1 MKCVMSLILLIIF
14 LTGFSSCTVSQ
25 EGVAQMQDSSKP
37 TQTNSSESLPMKQDD
52 KILSKDYVAAEKAL
66 VRAIL
71 EKDKETLKLGLKS
84 QFFPIKQKT
93 VEAITEIEDKT
104 FVPDLINAF
113 QENQSIFSG
122 GTETKI
128 MQDNLN
134 KAIVFA
140 LEKLT
145 GASAQDINT
154 ISNSEMD
161 AQSEI
166 LSKDYLKAEIALVK
180 AIQSEDRETIRL
192 GLKNEILQIR
202 KKSVMALFKIKDKQS
217 VPDLIETLSENQG
230 ELYGGSEIKEMQ
242 SDLNRA
248 IVISLRHL
256 TGLKFDVSEALSSDD
271 IEKVL
276 EESRKWWSINRNNDK

>member
-14 LTGFSSCTVSQ
+14 MTGFSSCSVSQ
-25 EGVAQMQDSSKP
+25 KGATQMQDSSKP
-37 TQTNSSESLPMKQDD
+37 TQTSSLADLSMEPDGE
-52 KILSKDYVAAEKAL
+52 ILSKEYAIAEKAL
-66 VRAIL
+66 VRAVL

-134 KAIVFA
+134 KAIAFA

-145 GASAQDINT
+145 GSSAQDINSV
-154 ISNSEMD
+154 SNSEVD

-166 LSKDYLKAEIALVK
+166 LSKDRLKAEIALVK
-180 AIQSEDRETIRL
+180 AIQAEDRETIRL
-192 GLKNEILQIR
+192 GLKNENLLI
-202 KKSVMALFKIKDKQS
+202 KKKAVTSLVKVKDKQS
-217 VPDLIETLSENQG
+217 VPDLIEVLSENQVV
-230 ELYGGSEIKEMQ
+230 LNGGNEIAAMQ
-242 SDLNRA
+242 ADLNRD
-248 IVISLRHL
+248 IVISLRYL

-271 IEKVL
+271 INKVL
-276 EESRKWWSINRNNDK
+276 EESRKWWSVNRNNDK

>member
-1 MKCVMSLILLIIF
+1 M
-14 LTGFSSCTVSQ
+14 TGFSSCSVSQ
-25 EGVAQMQDSSKP
+25 KGATQMQDSSKP
-37 TQTNSSESLPMKQDD
+37 TQTSSLADLSMEPDGE
-52 KILSKDYVAAEKAL
+52 ILSKEYAIAEKAL
-66 VRAIL
+66 VRAVL

-128 MQDNLN
+128 MQDSLN
-134 KAIVFA
+134 KAIAFA

-145 GASAQDINT
+145 GSSAQDINT
-154 ISNSEMD
+154 VSNSEMD

-166 LSKDYLKAEIALVK
+166 LSKDRLKAEIALVK
-180 AIQSEDRETIRL
+180 AIQTEDRETIRL
-192 GLKNEILQIR
+192 GLKNENLLI
-202 KKSVMALFKIKDKQS
+202 KKKAVTSLVKVKDKQS
-217 VPDLIETLSENQG
+217 VPDMIEVLSENQVV
-230 ELYGGSEIKEMQ
+230 LNGGNEIAAMQ
-242 SDLNRA
+242 ADLNRD
-248 IVISLRHL
+248 IVISLRYL

-271 IEKVL
+271 INKVL
-276 EESRKWWSINRNNDK
+276 EESRKWWSVNRNNDK